1 MGQAFQLQIR
11 WLQEVIWE
19 REDNELYI
27 QLREHRDRVAVLSCG
42 HRTLGNQFRDSE
54 SLSEILKLIII
65 RTFQLLFA
73 KSARA
78 YTLKAYKP
86 TYR

>member
-1 MGQAFQLQIR
+1 M
-11 WLQEVIWE
+11 IWE

-27 QLREHRDRVAVLSCG
+27 QLREHRDRVAILSCG

-65 RTFQLLFA
+65 SRTLQLLFA

-78 YTLKAYKP
+78 YTLKACKP